1 MELQLLQ
8 ELKVD
13 ANGYLV
19 FNNAH
24 KIDIS
29 DVDTVN
35 EIIVDDLHEHR
46 LHLLSAAVFY
56 SENFADLLAIYNNIV
71 NPFYVPKGT
80 ILRIPDLT
88 QIESKI
94 LAAQRDE
101 TKTFNRQSVQS
112 VAKQTINSKSSNSSN
127 AILDNGRIIFRK
139 SNNR

>member
-94 LAAQRDE
+94 LAAQKDE

>member
-101 TKTFNRQSVQS
+101 TKTFNRQSIQS

>member
-80 ILRIPDLT
+80 ILRVPDLT

-101 TKTFNRQSVQS
+101 TKTFNRQSAQS

>member
-94 LAAQRDE
+94 LAAQKDE

-127 AILDNGRIIFRK
+127 AILDNGQIIFRK

>member
-94 LAAQRDE
+94 LAAQKDE
-101 TKTFNRQSVQS
+101 AKTFNRQNVQS

>member
-71 NPFYVPKGT
+71 NPFYIPKGT

-94 LAAQRDE
+94 LAAQKDE